1 MSKGKWLTD
10 SELMILRKMYEKHG
24 ADISKWE
31 FELDRS
37 LNAIRVQARRMGL
50 CRVKSHTGMPTSQ
63 RKRLRSG
70 FGVLCGQ
77 LHCNEK
83 TALIELNRM
92 RERGEI

>member
-1 MSKGKWLTD
+1 MARGKWWSD
-10 SELMILRKMYEKHG
+10 SELRILRKMYEKHG

-37 LNAIRVQARRMGL
+37 RNAIYVQARRMGL
-50 CRVKSHTGMPTSQ
+50 CKVKSHTGMSTSQ
-63 RKRLRSG
+63 RKRLREG
-70 FGVLCGQ
+70 FGLLCGK